1 VTGGVA
7 RPARTRPPRFPLPAR
22 IAARYSRLLAGPSP
36 HRSVR
41 RGDRSRPLRV
51 PVPSICE
58 RSIRLRRYVRP
69 RNSAIIPAT
78 QQRIFFWLCS
88 TAQPDSRSFDNRW
101 RLQQRA
107 RPVSWFLHCRAR
119 CQRKRAGLGVR
130 CVRTHGTPRCF
141 WMSARDRLYA
151 QSVLG
156 RSGIGYGRQT
166 LVIRDDDLGAVD
178 HDHVGFLQLAELPAD
193 VRPGKT
199 QVAAQLRLRKGEL

>member
-1 VTGGVA
+1 LRGPRARDHRDSRYRRELQDAIVDCWQAHPRTGLSDGGTGLA
-7 RPARTRPPRFPLPAR
+7 RCVCRSLP
-22 IAARYSRLLAGPSP
+22 IA
-36 HRSVR
+36 SV
-41 RGDRSRPLRV
+41 V
-51 PVPSICE
+51 FA
-58 RSIRLRRYVRP
+58 LRRYVRP

-88 TAQPDSRSFDNRW
+88 TAQPDGRLFDNRW

-151 QSVLG
+151 QSVFG

-166 LVIRDDDLGAVD
+166 LIIRDDDLGAVD